1 MLHLYNSSSLDELVL
16 LPLVIVDIENYT
28 STMLYLDNRS
38 SLDELVLLPLVI

>member
-16 LPLVIVDIENYT
+16 LLLVIVYIENYIL
-28 STMLYLDNRS
+28 TMLHLHNSS